1 MLYSYHVTVLWG
13 NILDSFRVL
22 LMAKSVS
29 VPGILKKKKKLLTVL
44 MFLKEQASR
53 FSLFAPL

>member
-1 MLYSYHVTVLWG
+1 MNVTVLWG